1 MGRKWGDVL
10 CSTNDVTPL
19 DAYFVSSFDIENFV
33 GGGEAF
39 VASDAGVV
47 DVGDGV
53 VG

>member
-1 MGRKWGDVL
+1 VGWGNIL
-10 CSTNDVTPL
+10 GSTNDVTPL
-19 DAYFVSSFDIENFV
+19 DAYFISSFDIEDFA

-39 VASDAGVV
+39 VASDASVV